1 MLRPSRLDSSA
12 LMIWHSA
19 NILANAP
26 MPCQGDACWSLKK
39 ECRMNLTGTA
49 ALVTGA
55 SRGLGRALGEQLAAA
70 GARVVLV
77 ARSANELGEL
87 AEAIRTRG
95 GEAHALV
102 ADVGRKQDVY
112 PLAGAAAALVGPIDL
127 LIHNASAL
135 GPTPLRL
142 LLDTECED
150 LSSVLETNLVGPFR
164 LSKAIGGSMAL
175 RKTGTILHVSS
186 DASVNAYARW
196 GAYSVSKA
204 ALDQLSRLW
213 AVELAER
220 GVRVL
225 SVDPGE
231 MATQLHRDAL
241 PDADPATLASPEHVA
256 QRILALVRD
265 GSVPSGSRIEA
276 QSWRPT

>member
-1 MLRPSRLDSSA
+1 
-12 LMIWHSA
+12 
-19 NILANAP
+19 
-26 MPCQGDACWSLKK
+26 
-39 ECRMNLTGTA
+39 MNLVGIS

-55 SRGLGRALGEQLAAA
+55 SRGLGRALSEKLAAA

-77 ARSANELGEL
+77 ARSADPLETV
-87 AEAIRTRG
+87 AASIRERG

-102 ADVGRKQDVY
+102 ADVGSKTDVY
-112 PLAGAAAALVGPIDL
+112 PLAGAAAALVGSIDL
-127 LIHNASAL
+127 LIHNASTL
-135 GPTPLRL
+135 GPVPLRL

-150 LSSVLETNLVGPFR
+150 LSSVLETNLIGPFR

-186 DASVNAYARW
+186 DASVNAYEGW

-204 ALDQLSRLW
+204 ALDHLSRVW
-213 AVELAER
+213 AAELAER

-231 MATQLHRDAL
+231 MDTEMHRAAL
-241 PDADPATLASPEHVA
+241 PEADAAALAKPEQVA
-256 QRILALVRD
+256 ERILALLRD
-265 GSVPSGSRIEA
+265 ESVPTGSRVEA
-276 QSWRPT
+276 QTWRAS